1 MSVSGIKGSPAI
13 GGAEGDQGSGF
24 KAQRLENSDKGVTF
38 CLLMKKS
45 SPTSKLVTPK
55 PITLKL

>member
-1 MSVSGIKGSPAI
+1 MSVSGGKGSPAF

-38 CLLMKKS
+38 CL
-45 SPTSKLVTPK
+45 
-55 PITLKL
+55 